1 MCYNI
6 IDHLPFLE
14 LGTTDGVDFIPLEVF
29 DDASSDPIDIP
40 VTLPFGNTVQSSVHV
55 RSTVCCITTLKTAR
69 STEACICPDL
79 CPVNVILC
87 LVLGGK

>member
-55 RSTVCCITTLKTAR
+55 RSIGCITTLGLHDPLKHVFVL
-69 STEACICPDL
+69 ICAL
-79 CPVNVILC
+79 LM
-87 LVLGGK
+87 